1 MSEQQQKGIFVI
13 LVIGEILFDEFP
25 NYRRL
30 GGAPFNFAYHLKQFG
45 FNVRFISKIGIDDA
59 GKEILHR
66 LELSRFDLDDIQL
79 DDVHPTGNVKVR
91 LDKNGAPQFDI
102 ISDVAYDYIDFVP
115 EYHATLIDDAKMI
128 YFGSLVQRSEAGCEK
143 LQAFISRKSSE
154 TLNFYDINLRP
165 GCYNNAIIEKSL
177 LKTDILKLNTD
188 ELKELKQILSL
199 KVSNSDLIHYLMA
212 THSIHTVSL
221 TKGESGSE
229 LFTKQGRFNSES
241 AEAIKVIDSVGAGDA
256 YAAMLAAG
264 LLEKWRPEEILER
277 ASLFASRVC
286 EIKGAIPDPASFY
299 EPFKALF
306 KDN

>member
-1 MSEQQQKGIFVI
+1 MI

-115 EYHATLIDDAKMI
+115 EYHAPLIDAAKMI
-128 YFGSLVQRSEAGCEK
+128 YFGSLVQRSEAGCEN
-143 LQAFISRKSSE
+143 LQAFISRISSE

-188 ELKELKQILSL
+188 ELEELKQVLSL
-199 KVSNSDLIHYLMA
+199 KINNDEFIYHLMEK
-212 THSIHTVSL
+212 HSIRTVSL
-221 TKGESGSE
+221 TS
-229 LFTKQGRFNSES
+229 
-241 AEAIKVIDSVGAGDA
+241 
-256 YAAMLAAG
+256 
-264 LLEKWRPEEILER
+264 LLL
-277 ASLFASRVC
+277 
-286 EIKGAIPDPASFY
+286 
-299 EPFKALF
+299 
-306 KDN
+306 